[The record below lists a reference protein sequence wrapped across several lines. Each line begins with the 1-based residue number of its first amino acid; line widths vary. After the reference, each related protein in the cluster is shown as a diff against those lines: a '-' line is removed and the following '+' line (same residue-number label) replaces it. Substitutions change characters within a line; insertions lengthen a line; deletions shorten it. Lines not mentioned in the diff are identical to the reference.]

1 MKNLALSA
9 YCKSKAA
16 LITFT
21 KREEGATAIEYALIA
36 GLIAVVIIGATG
48 LLGDSIS
55 DTFSSITEAIE
66 KAAEKGKTTPGAES
80 S

>member
-36 GLIAVVIIGATG
+36 AVVIIGATS

-55 DTFSSITEAIE
+55 ETFSSITEAIE
-66 KAAEKGKTTPGAES
+66 TAAKKGKTDSDTD
-80 S
+80 

>member
-36 GLIAVVIIGATG
+36 GLIAVVIIGATS
-48 LLGDSIS
+48 LLGEGIS
-55 DTFSSITEAIE
+55 DKFKLIADKIS
-66 KAAEKGKTTPGAES
+66 GAKSKEQ
-80 S
+80 